1 VIVCLKFCWLCL
13 CGRNAQNLCSLDTV
27 CFSFLNLFCAF
38 EKVDEYLGSLVS
50 LDAFSG
56 NDNKLKGVIRL
67 I

>member
-1 VIVCLKFCWLCL
+1 
-13 CGRNAQNLCSLDTV
+13 
-27 CFSFLNLFCAF
+27 
-38 EKVDEYLGSLVS
+38 VDEYLGSLVS